1 MIKHK
6 LIDKGSIAHAIISS
20 INEPNIFI
28 PVKVVIKD
36 IKYDEHNPLYLV
48 KIIKFYDN
56 IHFLKKHFMNSR
68 FIKSFGAKPRTYDI
82 NTSNITTTEALQ
94 NYLDAEDKRFY
105 VVIDSIHTTRYKN
118 EMLDLYTKLQDFLIC
133 RNLQEFRD
141 LSTRAPYKGFLKFD
155 SNSEYYIRLKRM
167 LVDKIDDIKMSW
179 DEFIKTL

>member
-6 LIDKGSIAHAIISS
+6 LIDKGTIAHAIISS

-28 PVKVVIKD
+28 PVKVIIKD

-56 IHFLKKHFMNSR
+56 IHFLKRHFMNKR
-68 FIKSFGAKPRTYDI
+68 FMNRFGTKPRTYDI
-82 NTSNITTTEALQ
+82 NINNITNTESLQ
-94 NYLDAEDKRFY
+94 NHLDKEDARFY

-118 EMLDLYTKLQDFLIC
+118 DMLDLYNKLQDFLIC
-133 RNLQEFRD
+133 RNLQEYRD
-141 LSTRAPYKGFLKFD
+141 LSTRSPYTGFLKI
-155 SNSEYYIRLKRM
+155 NSKAEYYIRLKRM